1 MLRPFAHPVARC
13 CAKFET
19 QTFEVLHMSPLDRDQ
34 FMRNFSPVSE
44 IRKGQRSF
52 SHRETKIWNSLDKS
66 LESVKNFKTFKRSLT
81 V

>member
-1 MLRPFAHPVARC
+1 
-13 CAKFET
+13 
-19 QTFEVLHMSPLDRDQ
+19 MSPLDRDQ
-34 FMRNFSPVSE
+34 FMKNFLPVSE